1 MTTFAT
7 FSPNR
12 LFVPLGSNITEGT
25 FPVPGTSG
33 TAPATVAGF
42 GVVFADVD
50 LANTSSL
57 QFFDSGESS
66 LGTFAV
72 PVSGTSDGSLSF
84 LGVLFTTERIARV
97 RIVSGNTALGPMD
110 NPGSGIDVVAMDD
123 FLYAEPRA
131 VPEAAGLPWWEWASL
146 RSGSCRG
153 AGDLRPDRLIR
164 GMGTGGSARNTVSSR
179 GIARD
184 SA

>member
-1 MTTFAT
+1 LTTFAT

-57 QFFDSGESS
+57 QVFDSGGRS

-72 PVSGTSDGSLSF
+72 PVGGTSEGSLSF

-97 RIVSGNTALGPMD
+97 RIVSGNTALGQTG

-131 VPEAAGLPWWEWASL
+131 VPEAAGLTL
-146 RSGSCRG
+146 V
-153 AGDLRPDRLIR
+153 
-164 GMGTGGSARNTVSSR
+164 GMGALALGLLSWRRRSA
-179 GIARD
+179 A
-184 SA
+184 